1 CPTCDS
7 LSSVFPV
14 KLPDSKDFWSG
25 VMLIAI
31 GATALYIG
39 RDYPFGTALRMGA
52 GFFPL
57 VLGAMLVLF
66 GIYFAV
72 RGLRSEDRIEGHW
85 SRRALVILPLAF
97 VLFGVLMQYAG
108 FVPALFV
115 LVVGSAAA
123 GTEFKLVEVLLLAGL
138 LTALCVALFIWALGL
153 PYPLFAG

>member
-1 CPTCDS
+1 M
-7 LSSVFPV
+7 

-57 VLGAMLVLF
+57 VLGAVLVLF
-66 GIYFAV
+66 GVYFV
-72 RGLRSEDRIEGHW
+72 VHGLRSSDSIEGGW
-85 SRRALVILPLAF
+85 SPRALVILPLSF
-97 VLFGVLMQYAG
+97 VLFGVLMQHAG

-138 LTALCVALFIWALGL
+138 LTVLCVALFIWGLGL
-153 PYPLFAG
+153 PYPLFAGS

>member
-1 CPTCDS
+1 M
-7 LSSVFPV
+7 

-25 VMLIAI
+25 LMLIAI
-31 GATALYIG
+31 GAVAVVMA

-57 VLGAMLVLF
+57 VLGAVLVLF

-72 RGLRSEDRIEGHW
+72 RGARGGDTIEGNW
-85 SRRALVILPLAF
+85 SPRALVILPLAF
-97 VLFGVLMQYAG
+97 VLFGMLMQYAG

-123 GTEFKLVEVLLLAGL
+123 GTEFRLVEVLVLAGL
-138 LTALCVALFIWALGL
+138 LTVMCVALFIWALGL
-153 PYPLFAG
+153 PYPLFAGS

>member
-1 CPTCDS
+1 MRGPS
-7 LSSVFPV
+7 SVLGRLSSVLCPPSSAPV

-31 GATALYIG
+31 GAAAVVIG

-57 VLGAMLVLF
+57 VLGAVL
-66 GIYFAV
+66 
-72 RGLRSEDRIEGHW
+72 
-85 SRRALVILPLAF
+85 
-97 VLFGVLMQYAG
+97 VLFGVLMQHAG

-138 LTALCVALFIWALGL
+138 LTVLCVALFIWALGL
-153 PYPLFAG
+153 PYPLFAGS

>member
-1 CPTCDS
+1 
-7 LSSVFPV
+7 V

-66 GIYFAV
+66 GVYFV
-72 RGLRSEDRIEGHW
+72 LRGLRSSDRIEGNW
-85 SRRALVILPLAF
+85 SPRALVILPLAF
-97 VLFGVLMQYAG
+97 VLFGVLMQHAG

-123 GTEFKLVEVLLLAGL
+123 GTEFKLVEVLVLAGL
-138 LTALCVALFIWALGL
+138 LTVLCVALFIWALGL
-153 PYPLFAG
+153 PYPLFAGS

>member
-1 CPTCDS
+1 M
-7 LSSVFPV
+7 

-57 VLGAMLVLF
+57 VLGTVLVLF
-66 GIYFAV
+66 GVYFVV
-72 RGLRSEDRIEGHW
+72 RGLRSSDSIEGGW
-85 SRRALVILPLAF
+85 SPRALVILPLSF
-97 VLFGVLMQYAG
+97 VLFGVLMQHAG

-138 LTALCVALFIWALGL
+138 LTVLCVALFIWGLGL
-153 PYPLFAG
+153 PYPLFAGS